1 MSSLLVAVVVVGQL
15 SGRSTMETNK
25 AFVVVV
31 VGTVGRP
38 QFPKDEAH
46 WPRVHEPDELTKLGE
61 LC

>member
-1 MSSLLVAVVVVGQL
+1 
-15 SGRSTMETNK
+15 METNK